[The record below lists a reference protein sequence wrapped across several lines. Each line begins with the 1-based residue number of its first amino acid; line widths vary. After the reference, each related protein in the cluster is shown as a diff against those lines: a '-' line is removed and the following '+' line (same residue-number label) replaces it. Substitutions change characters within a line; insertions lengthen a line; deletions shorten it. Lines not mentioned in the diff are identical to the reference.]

1 MVKPKNNSVSSL
13 KVNNDPPSAPAPVST
28 FVLIP
33 APVPVFNVSRLRT
46 HLQQPQSCMNFYLS
60 PRMSGYIG
68 PPVIAA
74 FKTPTNQDQ
83 RAVCICNR
91 GTTVVCCTN
100 CTKTFSNSRVRM
112 ECKIHPKRFM
122 SYDLLEC
129 SQCFSYRLE
138 ELQETM

>member
-1 MVKPKNNSVSSL
+1 MSSL

-46 HLQQPQSCMNFYLS
+46 HPQQPRSSMNFYVS

-74 FKTPTNQDQ
+74 SKTPTNQDQ
-83 RAVCICNR
+83 R
-91 GTTVVCCTN
+91 
-100 CTKTFSNSRVRM
+100 
-112 ECKIHPKRFM
+112 
-122 SYDLLEC
+122 
-129 SQCFSYRLE
+129 
-138 ELQETM
+138 